1 VHKLVGHRLH
11 GFFVSAEA
19 EEILSEGF
27 KIAPETPQAKNLDLF
42 AEFAGKRPRSIDPD
56 SDDEPEQDVLIS
68 IPDLASY
75 FNSFGIDVRGQ
86 MDICSKYSSYLR
98 CQMKAAQNAR
108 KK

>member
-1 VHKLVGHRLH
+1 MQN
-11 GFFVSAEA
+11 
-19 EEILSEGF
+19 LSS
-27 KIAPETPQAKNLDLF
+27 F
-42 AEFAGKRPRSIDPD
+42 AEVAGKRPRSIDPD
-56 SDDEPEQDVLIS
+56 SDDEQPEQDLCIS